1 MYYLLITYQATA
13 KWPLTNTTDTPN
25 DYGSVRLIWNKTSQE
40 EEVYNL
46 TSLRPGMYRSWHRC
60 RTAMDMDK

>member
-46 TSLRPGMYRSWHRC
+46 TSSRPGMY
-60 RTAMDMDK
+60 